1 MSTIVIDTAAKN
13 EFIYIWGSRCNKV
26 FAAYQIRIDGKVVKR
41 SGGLSTY
48 DDASLAHS
56 DAVTNALRYL
66 EGEIC
71 DRDKHDLIISFT
83 SVGCEDA
90 SRDFKEAYEKGRS
103 RGYPNSIISKAYDY
117 RSTTSQ
123 VKRGA
128 SEVINFIEKVIDFMF
143 GNKEERGAYHEIHG
157 KTTRDL

>member
-71 DRDKHDLIISFT
+71 DRDKHDLIIH
-83 SVGCEDA
+83 
-90 SRDFKEAYEKGRS
+90 
-103 RGYPNSIISKAYDY
+103 
-117 RSTTSQ
+117 SQ
-123 VKRGA
+123 VSDARTHRETSRRHMRREDRAG
-128 SEVINFIEKVIDFMF
+128 
-143 GNKEERGAYHEIHG
+143 
-157 KTTRDL
+157 TRIQ